1 MADLKK
7 QYKEFKKVVVVED
20 EGFLL
25 SDEDAL
31 RYQDV
36 LCLMEGR
43 GYIRNLHIDNVN
55 YYVQM
60 AKWDGFEEWLREEI
74 AESKR
79 ISRRE
84 WTIGIVCA
92 VLGAVIGIIPYIV
105 TLLNGTS

>member
-79 ISRRE
+79 VSRRE

>member
-7 QYKEFKKVVVVED
+7 RYKEFKKVVVVED

-60 AKWDGFEEWLREEI
+60 AKWDGFEEWLYEEIREE
-74 AESKR
+74 KHL
-79 ISRRE
+79 SRRE
-84 WTIGIVCA
+84 
-92 VLGAVIGIIPYIV
+92 
-105 TLLNGTS
+105 